1 MKRVHVRYAP
11 WDLTR
16 VWLVDPAS
24 NKALSS
30 LYPLDKANN
39 AGGQRR
45 RLPQGVPPPAT
56 APSSGIAP
64 HLRQLMTQYALTGL
78 PPAYVPMKDTANA
91 NTNDPDSEENKR

>member
-1 MKRVHVRYAP
+1 M
-11 WDLTR
+11 
-16 VWLVDPAS
+16 DPAS

-45 RLPQGVPPPAT
+45 RLPQGVPPPA
-56 APSSGIAP
+56 AEAAASGIAP

-78 PPAYVPMKDTANA
+78 PPAYVPMKDTTNGS
-91 NTNDPDSEENKR
+91 TNDPDSEENKR